1 MLNLVKVLWIPT
13 ILIGEYSL
21 LKFQLSDLLR
31 WSCRLPVWD
40 NLIEWRS
47 VCKREKNVQREEKEN
62 ADERCLHLLIHKSFF
77 LFWSLEKLF
86 VVWHRMC
93 LWWYWRNLRWISIQS
108 EGEERKLKLHLIN
121 PLFVCCS
128 FSSHSL
134 LLHRLSKRKISAVW
148 GKRLIKSWGKR
159 SESDSDELYQHLLR
173 ELHHTARFNQLAH
186 PRYSSYNDCKLIG
199 KEKTSSLC
207 SLWCISS
214 VCFSVDPLTLERL
227 LAQRP
232 TWNND
237 NDNTAENLS

>member
-1 MLNLVKVLWIPT
+1 MKDVFISWYINHSFYSDHWKNCSLFDIACVFDDIEEIFV
-13 ILIGEYSL
+13 EYL
-21 LKFQLSDLLR
+21 FNRK
-31 WSCRLPVWD
+31 
-40 NLIEWRS
+40 E
-47 VCKREKNVQREEKEN
+47 KRESSN
-62 ADERCLHLLIHKSFF
+62 CIWLTL
-77 LFWSLEKLF
+77 SLC
-86 VVWHRMC
+86 VV
-93 LWWYWRNLRWISIQS
+93 L
-108 EGEERKLKLHLIN
+108 
-121 PLFVCCS
+121 
-128 FSSHSL
+128 HSL
-134 LLHRLSKRKISAVW
+134 LLNRLSKRKISAVW